1 MEISLQERGT
11 RSDRPRSD
19 ESSPLDY
26 AIARQEGRILSR
38 IRDSIRQR
46 SAILAFQPVL
56 RTAGARSHVAFH
68 EGLIRL
74 TDEQGRVIPA
84 REFLPLIETTEIG
97 RMVDCIALELGLATL
112 AEEPGLRLSINMSA
126 RSIGYPSWIETLKR
140 GLALDPTV
148 GERLILEITESSA
161 MIMPEIVGHFMRGL
175 QREGISF
182 MLDDFGAGQTS
193 FRYLRELFFDAIK
206 IDGQFIRGIHSDPDN
221 QCLTRALISIAQ
233 QFDMFTVAEGVETAA
248 EAAFLAEMGVD
259 CQQGYFHGAPTT
271 MPPWREARV
280 GDDLAPD
287 QA

>member
-1 MEISLQERGT
+1 MPIGLDERGAGG
-11 RSDRPRSD
+11 SKPRSD

-26 AIARQEGRILSR
+26 AIARQESRILSR
-38 IRDSIRQR
+38 IRESIRRR
-46 SAILAFQPVL
+46 SAILAFQPVV
-56 RTAGARSHVAFH
+56 RTAGARSQVAFY

-84 REFLPLIETTEIG
+84 QEFLPLIEETEIG
-97 RMVDCIALELGLATL
+97 RLVDCIALDLGLATL
-112 AEEPGLRLSINMSA
+112 AEEPGVRLSINMSA
-126 RSIGYPSWIETLKR
+126 RSIGYPMWIETLKR

-161 MIMPEIVGHFMRGL
+161 MMMPEIVTHFMRGL

-193 FRYLRELFFDAIK
+193 FRYLREFFFDAIK
-206 IDGQFIRGIHSDPDN
+206 IDRQFIKGIQADPDN

-259 CQQGYFHGAPTT
+259 CQQGYYHGAPTT
-271 MPPWREARV
+271 MPPWKAARQ
-280 GDDLAPD
+280 PD
-287 QA
+287 HLPPD